1 LADIQVPLFVVSTVK
16 DHVAPWRSVYK
27 IQLLVD
33 RDITFVLAAGGHN
46 AGIVSEPGHPHRS
59 YQIATHKEGT
69 RHSDPDTWQAI
80 TPKQEGSWWP
90 AWQAWL
96 EGHSSGPVAVPPM
109 GAPDCGYPPLADAPG
124 VYVLQQ

>member
-1 LADIQVPLFVVSTVK
+1 M
-16 DHVAPWRSVYK
+16 YK

-33 RDITFVLAAGGHN
+33 TDITFVLAAGGHN

-59 YQIATHKEGT
+59 YQIATHEEGT
-69 RHSDPDTWQAI
+69 RHYDPDTWQAI

-96 EGHSSGPVAVPPM
+96 EGYSSGPEAAPPM

-124 VYVLQQ
+124 VYVLQE